1 MVPFA
6 DLLRFTFLRFTIHYS
21 LLTVHCLLFTIQA
34 LLGFF
39 ITAHRRD
46 YKVPHNLSN
55 MPPGGLEFTG
65 ERFIPGKSDPILAL
79 EHYHRY
85 LFASRF
91 AKGKRVLDVACGEG
105 YGSALMA
112 IGAKYVLGIDI
123 AQDIVNHAKA
133 RYADRNNVEFMVGEC
148 ENLSLPAE
156 SIDLAV
162 SFETLEHL
170 DAKGQES
177 FLQGVK
183 RSLTKEGVLILSSP
197 EREAYGMSR
206 PEPNEFH
213 RCELTK
219 EELST
224 LLRKFFA
231 HVHLLGQDPV
241 TVSLIRDTSQVKK
254 ETPSFESTDRSM
266 FEGGKASTTPKP
278 LYLLALCSDET
289 LDRYSPAGISSIYF
303 DPHSPE
309 QALDLMAWGWK
320 LENELRTA
328 RDLFSSL
335 QKEFEERSVWAVSL
349 DEKLKERETALG
361 MLQGE
366 FEDRTAWALS
376 LDQERVKLE
385 LRIQELDML
394 RAMLDQRLNTITRSY
409 VYRFLSFIGLVPK

>member
-1 MVPFA
+1 MSNDQSHIA
-6 DLLRFTFLRFTIHYS
+6 SRELL
-21 LLTVHCLLFTIQA
+21 
-34 LLGFF
+34 
-39 ITAHRRD
+39 
-46 YKVPHNLSN
+46 
-55 MPPGGLEFTG
+55 FTG

-91 AKGKRVLDVACGEG
+91 AKGKRVLDVASGEG

-112 IGAKYVLGIDI
+112 IDAKHVLGIDI
-123 AQDIVNHAKA
+123 AEDIVNHAKA
-133 RYADRNNVEFMVGEC
+133 RYADRNNVEFMVGAC

-183 RSLTKEGVLILSSP
+183 RSLTKEGILILSSP
-197 EREAYGMSR
+197 EREVYGKSR

-224 LLRKFFA
+224 LLRKFFT

-241 TVSLIRDTSQVKK
+241 TVSLIRDLAEPVRQ
-254 ETPSFESTDRSM
+254 TPAIESTERFQTGADQ
-266 FEGGKASTTPKP
+266 ASTSLKP
-278 LYLLALCSDET
+278 LYLLALCSDES
-289 LDRYSPAGISSIYF
+289 LDWHSLAGVPSLCFEPRSPKRAM
-303 DPHSPE
+303 DV
-309 QALDLMAWGWK
+309 LAWAWS
-320 LENELRTA
+320 LEDELRVA
-328 RDLFSSL
+328 RERFMTL
-335 QKEFEERSVWAVSL
+335 QKEFEERSVWAVTL

-361 MLQGE
+361 MLQRE
-366 FEDRTAWALS
+366 FEDRTSWALS
-376 LDQERVKLE
+376 LDQERMKLE
-385 LRIQELDML
+385 LRIQELDAL
-394 RAMLDQRLNTITRSY
+394 RAMLDHRLNTITRSY